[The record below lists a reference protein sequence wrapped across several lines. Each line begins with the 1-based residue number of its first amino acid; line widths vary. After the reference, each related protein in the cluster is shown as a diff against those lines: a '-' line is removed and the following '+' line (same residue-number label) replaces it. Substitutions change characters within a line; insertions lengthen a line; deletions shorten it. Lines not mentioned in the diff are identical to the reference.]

1 MRNFSFDSELYA
13 RLDTRTYTCLGPL
26 FLKVWQ
32 FLIFPFIPGAP
43 FNIDMLDVNKF
54 LKRMDGIFLSVY
66 LLEFLLKVVL
76 KILMSF

>member
-1 MRNFSFDSELYA
+1 MTVFDLS
-13 RLDTRTYTCLGPL
+13 
-26 FLKVWQ
+26 
-32 FLIFPFIPGAP
+32 PFPGAP

-76 KILMSF
+76 KVLLISNLSLVLR